1 MKAPRAVML
10 AMLALVVSLPLGLAA
25 GGLTAGFPTV
35 GGTGTATPVPVP
47 GAKQLNY
54 TSIDYPGAASTFA
67 FGINPQGDIVG
78 GYVDGTGREHGFL
91 LRQGTFTSFD
101 YPDSTWTEGWEIN
114 PRGDIVGQSGL
125 FDGSERTVH
134 SFLLRDGSFYPV
146 DVPGQPNTMAVKISP
161 DGTIAGCYHVANPN
175 GSTILNTMYGF
186 SGNTE
191 GMISYPQN
199 RTMHNGIN
207 PAGDV
212 VGLHF
217 SLTSNLVEQS
227 YLIRNGVTT
236 WFRFGG
242 SAVTQAWDISP
253 TGTIVGFHRTDM
265 SVPPPIHGF
274 VLEGDEFTS
283 LDAPGASQT
292 RAYGISATGD
302 VVGYYYVAAENKNH
316 GFLLTRRGSN

>member
-101 YPDSTWTEGWEIN
+101 YPDSTWTEGWGSI
-114 PRGDIVGQSGL
+114 RGATSSDSPGCLTAARGPSTASCCGMGASILSMCP
-125 FDGSERTVH
+125 GSRTPWP
-134 SFLLRDGSFYPV
+134 SR
-146 DVPGQPNTMAVKISP
+146 ISP